1 MLNGRLYL
9 HAWFIATVALLVAFL
24 TLQPVEEATEGEQA
38 AVFNAT
44 ETAQLAAQFQQSAP
58 LRVPGTVGAAAGEQW
73 VTQQFQSL
81 PESDKRVA
89 LQKAV
94 VRRGDEAATPITNVI
109 FTVPA
114 KAATKSQRN
123 ILVVA
128 PRDAPRQVSG
138 GASGTA
144 MLVELARLSIRAS
157 YHHPIIFLSVDGDT
171 LGNAGLRW
179 YLASVDT
186 KRIAGVIVLDA
197 PGEGEGTM
205 LHLWSSGHS
214 RQALDMRRLAA
225 QAVSQAGF
233 TPQPQPTLRQQLI
246 HQAVTQTFGA
256 QRAAIDRGV
265 PAVTLSARSEST
277 LPTGVPPIN
286 IDYLKGAGNAAL
298 NLVTI
303 LDAKERANAPD
314 AALAYAG
321 RILRPSVARLALLFL
336 ALPLFVL
343 ALDAAARI
351 RRARV
356 RVSAGLR
363 AVLWRTVPVFV
374 GLGLARLLV
383 GFGVLRA
390 PDVGRPPPAL
400 EVPFDG
406 QAVLAV
412 LLVVLS
418 GAAVWMVVR
427 PRVAA
432 TGANPPAEAAGALL
446 VLSVVVLV
454 AWLLVPFALV
464 LILPAAHAA
473 LAAIVAPRTWQLVL
487 LAIAALMAPLAVLV
501 HIGNVID
508 RGAAFAGWY
517 LLQTTASG
525 ARGIVGPVIAVVAI
539 VSIGSLVAL
548 VVFRIR
554 KGLVTSGDLRQ
565 GLGRVASNLSARK
578 RREGRPDGDTAQ
590 KT

>member
-24 TLQPVEEATEGEQA
+24 TLQPVEEISEGEQA
-38 AVFNAT
+38 AIFNAG
-44 ETAQLAAQFQQSAP
+44 ETSQLATQFQQTAP

-89 LQKAV
+89 IQRAV
-94 VRRGDEAATPITNVI
+94 VRRGDDTTPIVNVL

-157 YHHPIIFLSVDGDT
+157 YHHPMIFLSVDGDT
-171 LGNAGLRW
+171 RGNAGLRW

-186 KRIAGVIVLDA
+186 KRIAGVIVLDG
-197 PGEGEGTM
+197 PGEGQGNM
-205 LHLWSSGHS
+205 LHLWASGDG

-233 TPQPQPTLRQQLI
+233 VPEPQPTLRQQLI
-246 HQAVTQTFGA
+246 RLAVTQTFGA

-265 PAVTLSARSEST
+265 PAVTLSARNEAT

-298 NLVTI
+298 NLITI

-314 AALAYAG
+314 GALAYAG

-356 RVSAGLR
+356 RLSAGLR
-363 AVLWRTVPVFV
+363 AVAWRTAPVFV

-383 GFGVLRA
+383 AFGVLRA

-400 EVPFDG
+400 ELPFDG
-406 QAVLAV
+406 QAVLAS

-418 GAAVWMVVR
+418 AAAVWMVVR

-446 VLSVVVLV
+446 VLSGVVLA
-454 AWLLVPFALV
+454 AWVFVPFALV
-464 LILPAAHAA
+464 VILPAAHAA
-473 LAAIVAPRTWQLVL
+473 LAAIVAPRVWQLVL

-501 HIGNVID
+501 HIGHVID
-508 RGAAFAGWY
+508 RGAIFAGWY
-517 LLQTTASG
+517 LLQTTAAG
-525 ARGIVGPVIAVVAI
+525 ARGVAGPIIAVVAI
-539 VSIGSLVAL
+539 VAIGSLVAL
-548 VVFRIR
+548 VAFRIR
-554 KGLVTSGDLRQ
+554 KGLVTSGDVRQ
-565 GLGRVASNLSARK
+565 GLGWLASNLSARK
-578 RREGRPDGDTAQ
+578 RRGGGSDGDTTQ